1 MRIKMWGNI
10 KNRKTFSPKIGES
23 MIHYQLENFVQIL
36 SKDLSKPYQKF
47 VHQMI
52 FGIQTSKDIKLSE
65 ISRRALNEEI
75 KLIKTE
81 NRLLRNLTTIFPS

>member
-1 MRIKMWGNI
+1 VGNI
-10 KNRKTFSPKIGES
+10 KNGETFSQKIGGS

-52 FGIQTSKDIKLSE
+52 FGIQLAKDIKLSE
-65 ISRRALNEEI
+65 ISRALNEEI
-75 KLIKTE
+75 KLVKPE
-81 NRLLRNLTTIFPS
+81 NRLSRNLATKP